1 MLILMISIMTIPNRI
16 QKDGDIND
24 GMMTGLSPI
33 PQMGGSAT
41 LPYLPIGSDTSR
53 PTVGFPYA
61 IVISAEDVF
70 VIFHNINYIN
80 IFNGSETCIGVDL
93 IDSGPHTLPDR
104 HIREQFGYHTHIGER

>member
-1 MLILMISIMTIPNRI
+1 MFILMISIMTIPNRI

-33 PQMGGSAT
+33 PQTERRA
-41 LPYLPIGSDTSR
+41 LPCLISRSDTAR
-53 PTVGFPYA
+53 PTVGSPSA
-61 IVISAEDVF
+61 IVIAAEDVF
-70 VIFHNINYIN
+70 VIFHNIHYIN
-80 IFNGSETCIGVDL
+80 IFNGSETCVGVDL